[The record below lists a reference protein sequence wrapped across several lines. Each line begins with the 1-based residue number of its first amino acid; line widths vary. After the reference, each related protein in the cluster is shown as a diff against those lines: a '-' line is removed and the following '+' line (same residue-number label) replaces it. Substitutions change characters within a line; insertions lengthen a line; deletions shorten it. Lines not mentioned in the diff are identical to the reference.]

1 MAEAVVSYP
10 GAKWRFYPYMVDY
23 FPLDMKVFIEP
34 FFGGGSISLSVA
46 DDGRFS
52 KLERM
57 IGGDLY
63 TEMWALWQG
72 IKNDPAAVEEIAI
85 KMFKERC
92 PHQEEIHNSGFI
104 CGEARKYLPG
114 GECENFEQSDIL
126 TEADKQNIKDKI
138 ALYNLACKEGKD
150 FWDWSQ
156 TVDTSQMTTEE
167 RAARML
173 VVNKISF
180 SGMGDAGSMS
190 KDQFC
195 EFRFDKLNTIYD
207 AHKLLQKI
215 EIYNV
220 SFEET
225 MKYAN
230 ERPDDS
236 FIFLDPPYAKQEEGG
251 GLYGKGGST
260 HKGFPHQHFADFT
273 KAMKCKWFVTYD
285 DSVIV
290 RKLFAGNTYFGTP
303 CYFTPFI
310 IPGGYTMSGN
320 NREDALAGEELFI
333 SNYDINKVN
342 AVSANS
348 DDEYN
353 F

>member
-1 MAEAVVSYP
+1 
-10 GAKWRFYPYMVDY
+10 MVDY
-23 FPLDMKVFIEP
+23 FPLDMKVFVEP
-34 FFGGGSISLSVA
+34 FFGGGSVSLSVA
-46 DDGRFS
+46 DDSRFT

-72 IKNDPAAVEEIAI
+72 IKNDPAAVEEIAT
-85 KMFKERC
+85 KWFKDSC
-92 PHQEEIHNSGFI
+92 PHQEEIYNSGFI
-104 CGEARKYLPG
+104 CGEARKYLKG

-126 TEADKQNIKDKI
+126 TESDKQSIKDKI
-138 ALYNLACKEGKD
+138 ALYELACKEGKA

-156 TVDTSQMTTEE
+156 TVDTSQMTTEQ

-173 VVNKISF
+173 LVNKISF

-195 EFRFDKLNTIYD
+195 EFTFDKLKTIYD
-207 AHKLLQKI
+207 ANRLLQKI

-225 MKYAN
+225 MGMTASYN
-230 ERPDDS
+230 PNDC
-236 FIFLDPPYAKQEEGG
+236 FIFLDPPYAKQEES
-251 GLYGKGGST
+251 GLYGKGGNT
-260 HKGFPHQHFADFT
+260 HRGFPHQHFADFT

-303 CYFTPFI
+303 CYFKPFT

-320 NREDALAGEELFI
+320 NKEDALAGEELFI
-333 SNYDINKVN
+333 SNYNIDTVN
-342 AVSANS
+342 QVSTDS
-348 DDEYN
+348 GDEFN